1 MELSDIGLK
10 ITISY
15 VQGIKRQG
23 KEENLNRKQK
33 VIKKNEIKILEMKNK
48 TTGFNSQLDSLR
60 KNL

>member
-23 KEENLNRKQK
+23 KEENLNRK
-33 VIKKNEIKILEMKNK
+33 
-48 TTGFNSQLDSLR
+48 
-60 KNL
+60 